1 MPGTLYIVATPIGNL
16 EDITLRALR
25 VLKDV
30 AVIAAEDTRHSR
42 KLLNHYGIAT
52 PLVACHE
59 HNEEARAAQLLARL
73 RAGEDVAL
81 ISDAG
86 TPAIS
91 DPGFLL
97 VRRCRAAGIRVEA
110 VPGPSAVTAALSVAG
125 LPCHRFAFEGFLP
138 AKKKAREDLL
148 SALGDEPRTLV
159 FYEAPHRLAQTLE
172 AVARIY
178 GDERPVAVAREL
190 TKKHEELFSGGAG
203 EARAH
208 FAGEVRGEIV
218 LLIAP
223 AEKAAAQP
231 EDVPAALQRLSAQED
246 LPPAELVRR
255 AAKATGVPRGAVYQE
270 YLRWKEERSRDP
282 GDL

>member
-16 EDITLRALR
+16 EDISLRALR
-25 VLKDV
+25 VLKEV
-30 AVIAAEDTRHSR
+30 ALIAAEDTRHSR
-42 KLLNHYGIAT
+42 KLLNHYAIAT

-59 HNEEARAAQLLARL
+59 HNEEARAAQLLVRL
-73 RAGEDVAL
+73 QDGADVAL

-91 DPGFLL
+91 DPGYVL

-110 VPGPSAVTAALSVAG
+110 IPGPSAVTAALSAAG
-125 LPCHRFAFEGFLP
+125 LPCARFAFEGFLP

-148 SALGDEPRTLV
+148 SALRDEPRTLV

-178 GDERPVAVAREL
+178 GNERPVAVAREL
-190 TKKHEELFSGGAG
+190 TKKHEELFSGSAG
-203 EARAH
+203 DARRH
-208 FAGEVRGEIV
+208 FSGEVRGEIV

-223 AEKAAAQP
+223 AEKAAAEP
-231 EDVPAALQRLSAQED
+231 ADVTAALRRLAAQED

-255 AAKATGVPRGAVYQE
+255 VAKTTGVARNAVYQE
-270 YLRWKEERSRDP
+270 YLRLKGEKA
-282 GDL
+282 